1 MTSVHRAQNIAL
13 PRQIAMYLC
22 RRLTN
27 ASFPEIG
34 TAFGKTH
41 ATVFH
46 ACRQIDKKM
55 HRDKQLKQTI
65 IKLSKNIDSNVNKV
79 GDNLKVT

>member
-1 MTSVHRAQNIAL
+1 
-13 PRQIAMYLC
+13 RQIAMYLC

-41 ATVFH
+41 ATVMH
-46 ACRQIDKKM
+46 ACRMIDKKT
-55 HRDKQLKQTI
+55 HRDKQLKQAI
-65 IKLSKNIDSNVNKV
+65 AKLSKSMDNNVNNAGNK
-79 GDNLKVT
+79 L